1 MAAVSAG
8 SFWVSDQLDH
18 RHAAGRSVA
27 VVLSVGVNDELRAR
41 TLTPS

>member
-8 SFWVSDQLDH
+8 SFRVSDQLDH
-18 RHAAGRSVA
+18 RHAADRGVP
-27 VVLSVGVNDELRAR
+27 VVLSVGVNDEPRAR